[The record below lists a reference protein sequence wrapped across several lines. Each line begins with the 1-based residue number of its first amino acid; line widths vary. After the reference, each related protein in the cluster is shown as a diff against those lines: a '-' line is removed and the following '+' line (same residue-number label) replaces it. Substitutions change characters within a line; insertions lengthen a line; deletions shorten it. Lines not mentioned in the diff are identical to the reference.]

1 MAKNKNRDRGKHQD
15 RSPAER
21 GGEQSSSS
29 STSSSEA
36 KAEQIRDQVT
46 PSDVAHKGRQK
57 RFGHN

>member
-15 RSPAER
+15 RSSDER
-21 GGEQSSSS
+21 GAEQSSSS
-29 STSSSEA
+29 TDA
-36 KAEQIRDQVT
+36 KAEQIQQQVT

>member
-15 RSPAER
+15 RSDAER
-21 GGEQSSSS
+21 GSEQS
-29 STSSSEA
+29 STSSTEA
-36 KAEQIRDQVT
+36 KAEQIQQQVT